1 MFPDAG
7 RRMNPPVEP
16 RPASTLILVRDGDGD
31 GDGDG
36 AQDAGRL
43 EVLLVQRNVLADFV
57 GGAHVFPGGG
67 VDVEDASEEARDL
80 SAGRSD
86 AEASALLG
94 TPPGGIGYW
103 VAALRECFEEAGI
116 LLAYRSAEPA
126 GGPGRVRS
134 LLSLDD
140 PDDSGRFHRLRA
152 HVNSGRRSFLD
163 VCRSEGLTLACDLV
177 HYFAH
182 WVTPEMSPR
191 RYDTRFF
198 VAAAPTGQVPLRDE
212 REIVGEIWISP
223 GEALRRR
230 REGEIDL
237 VLPTVRCLQAMSR
250 FPTAGALLAAVA
262 LAGAANGPTEPQDGP
277 PGAPRMVR
285 EGQGLRIALPGDP
298 GPLTAGS
305 AQIIR

>member
-7 RRMNPPVEP
+7 RRMNVPVEP

-94 TPPGGIGYW
+94 TPAGGIGYW

-126 GGPGRVRS
+126 GGPGQGPVPALARRPGRLGPVPPAPGPRQLGS
-134 LLSLDD
+134 ALLL
-140 PDDSGRFHRLRA
+140 GRLPFRGTHSRLR
-152 HVNSGRRSFLD
+152 
-163 VCRSEGLTLACDLV
+163 
-177 HYFAH
+177 
-182 WVTPEMSPR
+182 PR
-191 RYDTRFF
+191 PLLRPLGHARD
-198 VAAAPTGQVPLRDE
+198 VAA
-212 REIVGEIWISP
+212 
-223 GEALRRR
+223 
-230 REGEIDL
+230 
-237 VLPTVRCLQAMSR
+237 TV
-250 FPTAGALLAAVA
+250 
-262 LAGAANGPTEPQDGP
+262 
-277 PGAPRMVR
+277 
-285 EGQGLRIALPGDP
+285 
-298 GPLTAGS
+298 
-305 AQIIR
+305 